1 MVHLDSGDLLTTL
14 GPYWLSPPSP
24 RIVLKVWIRIPP
36 WGFWGRQVMV
46 SGFEAAEPSPP
57 LSFGATAEYYR
68 SGQPRAPLLL
78 LQSALI
84 PLFFLRGAS
93 RSRDI
98 ETTVKTATAHPA
110 FRLVR
115 SLLKG
120 AIHPSLQVPIER
132 PQLVPVPDCGASVV
146 CEPFSSGRN
155 LSREGHST
163 LEV

>member
-1 MVHLDSGDLLTTL
+1 LVEPTHSADCPEGLDQDSALWVLGSSGDSARFLR
-14 GPYWLSPPSP
+14 P
-24 RIVLKVWIRIPP
+24 RIL
-36 WGFWGRQVMV
+36 
-46 SGFEAAEPSPP
+46 SPP
-57 LSFGATAEYYR
+57 LSFGATAEYNR

-78 LQSALI
+78 LGSAI
-84 PLFFLRGAS
+84 DSSNPPCAGQGEYPG
-93 RSRDI
+93 I
-98 ETTVKTATAHPA
+98 ETTVKTAIAHPA

-120 AIHPSLQVPIER
+120 ACHRHFRFPSSVPNGFRCRIAE
-132 PQLVPVPDCGASVV
+132 PVFV